1 MGAFS
6 WTFSTLSG
14 VLLLATFGW
23 GILWFWIRRKNER
36 HWLPILQIFPIRR
49 TRFFH
54 MKFQRP
60 PLVPFLC
67 FLGIWIL
74 VGLSSLA
81 PSWVHTNTVPLSQG
95 KAIVYVDLT
104 PSVSGETS
112 LVDYRDKLRSL
123 REVLKGYTKL
133 VWVSSWELESREFT
147 STEAFTAWLSSLEFQ
162 RTGRKI
168 ATVLAENAA
177 EIREANAIYVVS
189 DRNAASWREL
199 NWEFYAESLE
209 VRFIPVKGESRSNWY
224 FDSVTPSDSAT
235 SRSIEWDVVIKS
247 TDRSDSLIHKLQV
260 LQDETVLYEQKW
272 ESDATTL
279 QAKLHVAIPV
289 NLLDR
294 NKTAPLRWRI
304 LVEDG
309 ILLDNEFRTPVKNTY
324 KRALL
329 VVRNE
334 GEHFLA
340 TSRSQLRA
348 WLEVLGF
355 EVDLVERL
363 SQKNTES
370 EYGLA
375 MILLPPDG
383 DLRDQCPK
391 MGSMKGTKVWI
402 LPYRA
407 QQELDGLCWC
417 YDRFLSGASEKKP
430 IFCQNLAQA
439 SELNRALFSMG
450 AKQVGGS
457 VDHEAKSLAY
467 VGKSNGQE
475 LLVFTRPF
483 SQNPTASLL
492 SGRLPFLIQSL
503 LEWQQVLSPLTGKLA
518 GIEWLRLED
527 APGRDHLDSNV
538 PIGESI
544 KEEVM
549 QASLPPEFD
558 FSRPLNSMR
567 LVEKDQNA
575 MPWVWAV
582 SFLWIAF
589 FLAEVLWFF
598 LRRRRNSAV
607 QSASILILLS
617 LSAFQPRPLMGA
629 PVQLSILQAEKW
641 MPSFSKMATIIASRT
656 SIEFSPLPVF
666 FPSLQSSIYA
676 EPWIWVRQLP
686 SIQDKSGVMSAELE
700 EWVRSGGVLIIE
712 NATDFMQLQK
722 LTQNFEPNG
731 RFPVEW
737 NSVPI
742 DHELMRSF
750 YLLRTLPTCEG
761 KKMMAFSFDKRLS
774 ILALPFSLL
783 DAVQDQGSMP
793 VCIEGAGDRDA
804 LTQVM
809 INIFMVALTT
819 DYKKDQLHMKE
830 VLKRLQ

>member
-14 VLLLATFGW
+14 VLLLTALGW
-23 GILWFWIRRKNER
+23 GALWFWIRRKNER
-36 HWLPILQIFPIRR
+36 QWMPLLQIFPSRR
-49 TRFFH
+49 TRFFQ

-60 PLVPFLC
+60 PWIPFLC
-67 FLGIWIL
+67 FLGLWIL
-74 VGLSSLA
+74 VGLSSVA
-81 PSWVHTNTVPLSQG
+81 PSWLYTTALPLSQG
-95 KAIVYVDLT
+95 KAVVYIDLT
-104 PSVSGETS
+104 PSVSGEIS
-112 LVDYRDKLRSL
+112 LAAYRDKLRSL
-123 REVLKGYTKL
+123 REILKGYAKL
-133 VWVSSWELESREFT
+133 VWLSSWESGSREFS
-147 STEAFTAWLSSLEFQ
+147 STAAFDAWLSSLEFQ

-168 ATVLAENAA
+168 ATVLVQNAA
-177 EIREANAIYVVS
+177 EIREAKAIYVVS
-189 DRNAASWREL
+189 DRDASSWREFH
-199 NWEFYAESLE
+199 WEFYAESME
-209 VRFIPVKGESRSNWY
+209 VRYIPVKGEARFNWY
-224 FDSVTPSDSAT
+224 FDSVTPSESANP
-235 SRSIEWDVVIKS
+235 RALEWNVVIKS
-247 TDRSDSLIHKLQV
+247 TDRSDSLVHELQV
-260 LQDETVLYEQKW
+260 FQDETQVYEQKW
-272 ESDATTL
+272 ELDATTL
-279 QAKLHVAIPV
+279 QAKLHVAIPIH
-289 NLLDR
+289 LLNR
-294 NKTAPLRWRI
+294 NKTAALRWKI
-304 LVEDG
+304 LVKDG

-324 KRALL
+324 KKALL

-355 EVDLVERL
+355 DVDLVEQL
-363 SQKNTES
+363 SQKNVEA
-370 EYGLA
+370 EYALA

-391 MGSMKGTKVWI
+391 MGSMKGAKVWI

-430 IFCQNLAQA
+430 VFCQNLAQA

-450 AKQVGGS
+450 AKQVRGS

-483 SQNPTASLL
+483 SQNPAASLL

-503 LEWQQVLSPLTGKLA
+503 LEWQQVLSPSTGRLA
-518 GIEWLRLED
+518 GMEWPRLED
-527 APGRDHLDSNV
+527 APGREHLNSNV
-538 PIGESI
+538 PVGESR
-544 KEEVM
+544 KEEMM
-549 QASLPPEFD
+549 QASLPPEFN
-558 FSRPLNSMR
+558 FSRPLDSMR
-567 LVEKDQNA
+567 SLEKDQNA

-582 SFLWIAF
+582 SFLWMIF
-589 FLAEVLWFF
+589 FGVEVLWYFF
-598 LRRRRNSAV
+598 RRRKNSAEKSV
-607 QSASILILLS
+607 LLLMLLS
-617 LSAFQPRPLMGA
+617 LSALQPRSLVGA

-641 MPSFSKMATIIASRT
+641 TPSFAEMATIIASRT
-656 SIEFSPLPVF
+656 SIELSPVPLS
-666 FPSLQSSIYA
+666 FPSLQPNIYA
-676 EPWIWVRQLP
+676 EPWIWVRRLS
-686 SIQDKSGVMSAELE
+686 SIQDKSGVMPAELE
-700 EWVRSGGVLIIE
+700 EWVRSGGLLIVEKAI
-712 NATDFMQLQK
+712 DFMQLQK
-722 LTQNFEPNG
+722 LTQKFESNA

-737 NSVPI
+737 NPVPI

-750 YLLRTLPTCEG
+750 YLLHTLPACQD
-761 KKMMAFSFDKRLS
+761 KKILAFSFDKRLS

-783 DAVQDQGSMP
+783 EAVQDQGSMP
-793 VCIEGAGDRDA
+793 ICIGGAGNRDA